1 MKTLF
6 LYYDPHYAHEE
17 MAKAPRTGF
26 KIVLKQI
33 IENSKSINL
42 LECTL

>member
-6 LYYDPHYAHEE
+6 LYYDPHYAHAE
-17 MAKAPRTGF
+17 MAKELNADFYNT
-26 KIVLKQI
+26 LKQI
-33 IENSKSINL
+33 IANSKSIKL